1 MMIKYLIGG
10 AIAAIC
16 SHCQPPATTN
26 DRPPCE
32 GQVIY
37 AHDDETIACDIS
49 PPQQLHLIISLPADY
64 QAICDDHGGWIYY
77 TDPTIAHCADIDY

>member
-1 MMIKYLIGG
+1 MIKYLIGG

-32 GQVIY
+32 GQIVY
-37 AHDDETIACDIS
+37 TYEGQTLDCDVS
-49 PPQQLHLIISLPADY
+49 PPQQLDLLIPMPADY
-64 QAICDDHGGWIYY
+64 QLICDNAGGRI
-77 TDPTIAHCADIDY
+77 TLVDPITSHCADIDY